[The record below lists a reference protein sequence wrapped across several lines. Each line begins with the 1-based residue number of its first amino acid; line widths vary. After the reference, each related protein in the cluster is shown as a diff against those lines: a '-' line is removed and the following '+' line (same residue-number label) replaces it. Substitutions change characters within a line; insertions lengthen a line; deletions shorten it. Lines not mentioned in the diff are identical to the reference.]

1 MRNDLLFILLVT
13 QFNWNFFFFFFFKGW
28 GDPGKEPYCTEL
40 KQNRDFNIG
49 SAYRAKVYI
58 IFFSACNWKRMKS
71 WILFCTFYFQIAF
84 NLKEKIQLIQ
94 SSIQSGY

>member
-1 MRNDLLFILLVT
+1 MQLELF
-13 QFNWNFFFFFFFKGW
+13 FSFFFKGW

-58 IFFSACNWKRMKS
+58 IFFQHVTENVWN
-71 WILFCTFYFQIAF
+71 LEYFFCTFYFQIAF